1 MRRTLFAAGFLSAL
15 GVVLLCQSA
24 KSQSDEEPTP
34 PSYCRPC
41 LFYGG
46 DFDASNPSANALF
59 NGFIDSGGGPGAV
72 YVPFYVPQGQIWT
85 VKGLFSNNMSTG
97 SFLDPQRIK
106 WSISS
111 GLSAGK
117 AGTVIAQGEVQATL
131 TATGRSWNGMTEYTA
146 LGRLTP
152 QTAVT
157 LTTGVYWMTA
167 IPICTNPSCGYTR
180 FYLSDVE
187 DVPAPN
193 HKGIEPTDDSFFL
206 APNDGWFFSPT
217 AYPNGVCD
225 GGGNGVGCDKF
236 STGLLGDAVP
246 SE

>member
-1 MRRTLFAAGFLSAL
+1 MKTNLFVVSFALLSLSAL
-15 GVVLLCQSA
+15 AQKA
-24 KSQSDEEPTP
+24 QEPTP
-34 PSYCRPC
+34 PSYCTPC

-46 DFDASNPSANALF
+46 DFDASNASANALSNSF
-59 NGFIDSGGGPGAV
+59 DHVGSQSAT
-72 YVPFYVPQGQIWT
+72 YVAFYVPEGQVWT

-106 WSISS
+106 WSISNDVS
-111 GLSAGK
+111 VGN
-117 AGTVIAQGEVQATL
+117 AGTLIAQGEISATL
-131 TATGRSWNGMTEYTA
+131 IPTGRSWNGMAEYTA

-152 QTAVT
+152 ETAVT

-167 IPICTNPSCGYTR
+167 VPICTNPSCGDTH

-206 APNDGWFFSPT
+206 APNDGWFFAAT

-236 STGLLGDAVP
+236 SAGLLGTATPDN
-246 SE
+246 